1 MIMLQPP
8 GSEDVSKSLHQL
20 ARDGDAETI
29 RLLFETS
36 YAETMKYIN
45 ALDEKKLTPLH
56 YAARHSNLEV
66 LKILV
71 QNNDQVHVFK
81 EMGGRFICKMTSS

>member
-45 ALDEKKLTPLH
+45 ALDEKVPVMFEIAIIWAT
-56 YAARHSNLEV
+56 
-66 LKILV
+66 IFV
-71 QNNDQVHVFK
+71 QF
-81 EMGGRFICKMTSS
+81 RIFITKS